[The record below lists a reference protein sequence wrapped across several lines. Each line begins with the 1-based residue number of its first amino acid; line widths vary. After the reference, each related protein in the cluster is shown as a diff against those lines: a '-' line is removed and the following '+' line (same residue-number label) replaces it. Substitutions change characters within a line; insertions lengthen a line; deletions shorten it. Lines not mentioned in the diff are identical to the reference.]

1 MTYCARERYAVHVR
15 QFLVG
20 FYGTCRCTRSISPA
34 GKKMYFLKQD
44 PLRHCEWKLLDIMKN
59 NSRVHTR
66 NRKTAS
72 DTEFVTD
79 AKSEKFFPTPFP
91 DKCKRGQRALG
102 ANRKRERSLFAT
114 SKRGVALHWTVEEKC
129 LTIILIFLRTA
140 FPQLTTASSLSM

>member
-1 MTYCARERYAVHVR
+1 MTYCAREWYAVRMR

-20 FYGTCRCTRSISPA
+20 FYGTCRCTRSISPS

-44 PLRHCEWKLLDIMKN
+44 PLRHGEWKLLDIMKN

-66 NRKTAS
+66 KRKTAS

-102 ANRKRERSLFAT
+102 ANRKRERFT
-114 SKRGVALHWTVEEKC
+114 FCYVDETGRRVALDCRGEMFDDYFNIPADCVSATD
-129 LTIILIFLRTA
+129 
-140 FPQLTTASSLSM
+140 